1 MASFSGDCG
10 GVEIID
16 GREHTL
22 RLPSNVNALEFLQ
35 ATYRSTELSFH
46 TRMRAAIAA
55 IPFESPKLQATAT
68 LQLGLD
74 FASKLERAVL
84 RSAKVKLVARVPV
97 ERPKPTPTVEI
108 KPHLPTVPDRRYR
121 RF

>member
-1 MASFSGDCG
+1 MGFPPIEYKEEQVVFFKC
-10 GVEIID
+10 
-16 GREHTL
+16 T
-22 RLPSNVNALEFLQ
+22 ALDYLQ
-35 ATYRSTELSFH
+35 SIYRDLTEERYV
-46 TRMRAAIAA
+46 RMRAAIAA